1 MDTYSYIS
9 ENGTVRQ
16 IEDLLAKAK
25 NEEQDVRLRTLENQ
39 VLPKSWKKV
48 WEGSVQVPTVDG
60 LTTEIARI
68 PEIIGK
74 EKIAIVLS
82 NTYAS
87 RLPDAYILE
96 RFGSYGS
103 NFKIFGNFSTTPPYT
118 VQAEF
123 RVSFTTGAVYGS
135 FSTSSWTFTAPSMTS
150 VYVYE

>member
-25 NEEQDVRLRTLENQ
+25 NEEQDTRILALENR
-39 VLPKSWKKV
+39 VSPKSWKKV
-48 WEGSVQVPTVDG
+48 WEGSLQVPTVDG

-74 EKIAIVLS
+74 EKIAVELD
-82 NTYAS
+82 NNYAS

-96 RFGSYGS
+96 RVGSFGSD
-103 NFKIFGNFSTTPPYT
+103 FKIFGNFSTTPPYT

-123 RVSFTTGAVYGS
+123 RVSFTSGRLYGNFAVS
-135 FSTSSWTFTAPSMTS
+135 AWTFPAPNVTAIYS
-150 VYVYE
+150 YE